1 MTIAM
6 SNFLLEYNIIH
17 HLEDGTTDEGLLQ
30 VGVRQSHL
38 VEQTRQNLLLLQ
50 LGDRARQR

>member
-1 MTIAM
+1 L
-6 SNFLLEYNIIH
+6 LLEYDIIH

-50 LGDRARQR
+50 LGDRARQS